1 MKTLGIASVLL
12 LLSAC
17 GQPEPIAITPPAEWT
32 APVEEPAVPD
42 EATDESVAGYIVDLI
57 DALREANN
65 RLKRLDDW
73 RAELSESPTQ

>member
-1 MKTLGIASVLL
+1 MRYAIASLAILL
-12 LLSAC
+12 ASC
-17 GQPEPIAITPPAEWT
+17 GQPEPIVITPPAEWT

-73 RAELSESPTQ
+73 REGLTTNP